1 MKLLSKKTSLASLL
15 LYLFFAFSVQ
25 SQNLVNN
32 PSFEQTV
39 NGCTGFP
46 IAAEGMSDLVNW
58 DNISNNTPA
67 DTCTTPDL
75 FSTCNNS
82 ISVPGFSPV
91 IGVPANAL
99 GYQCPRNGE
108 KYAGFIAHEVLSE
121 YREYLQGQLSAPLQ
135 AGQTYCVS
143 FYISLADSVPFATN
157 NIGVHF
163 ANTHQ
168 VWNAPCSAPY
178 GTCGLTPQLNYT
190 CVLTNTEWVKLEWNY
205 TAVGGEQYII
215 IGNFFNNAATTIA
228 NTGQSPFPNPFA
240 YYYVEDVSVQLG
252 SCCAEEI
259 IVAGNTDCEN
269 WLNGGSSGGTISTCT
284 DEPPFDLTIGPILN
298 GVTCAA
304 PTGGTWS
311 GPGITNSATG
321 TFDPGVAGLGTHT
334 ITYSAPCGS
343 TTVDIN
349 VTPCMEV
356 CMEANGDLTV
366 VGGTGPYDWSEW
378 NPGGST
384 PITNQT
390 ECTSCGYTWF
400 FGQCLDG
407 VLPVTTCNTPAGYQV
422 FATGTTVTPS
432 TNVPLQVEDNNGNII
447 TIPDLNSVPACVACP
462 TITVTL
468 NNVAD
473 VTCNGANNGT
483 ATASATG
490 GTPSYTY
497 DWSPGGLTGAVQSS
511 LGPGT
516 YTVTATDLS
525 GCTGSTTVSISEPP
539 AITATTASVDATCGQ
554 NDGQVSV
561 NASGGTG
568 SLSYSWNP
576 GGGTSSTM
584 SGIGPGTY
592 TVTITDQNGC
602 SINEVA
608 VVSSQNGPSISLVSS
623 VNVTCFGANDGTA
636 TVTATGGNGSYTYTW
651 NPGGLSGASQ
661 TGLAAGSYTVTV
673 SDLGG
678 CTDLLII
685 DITEPAEIVL
695 STSNIV
701 PATCG
706 ASDGEA
712 TVNANGGTGG
722 FSYSW
727 SPSGGNGPT
736 ATNLGAGIYTVVVT
750 DNSGC
755 SETIDVAI
763 SNIGGPSV
771 TLDNTTS
778 VSCHGLS
785 DGSATVSVTGGTSP
799 YTFNWTPSGGTSA
812 TATNLA
818 AGNYIVSVTD
828 AGSCI
833 TTLNVTITEPSEII
847 IDATVSDQNCGSS
860 DGSIDLSISGGTGG
874 YSYLWTP
881 NGETTSSLSGLTA
894 NNYDVTV
901 TDNSG
906 CSTTASYTIT
916 TVGNLTVIT
925 IPESA
930 VIDPGG
936 SVQLNTTG
944 AFTYSWSPSGG
955 LSCDDCPN
963 PIASP
968 SNSQMYIVTGTDE
981 FGCQGID
988 TVFIT
993 VNQPPID
1000 CSSIYVPNIFSPNSD
1015 NNNDQ
1020 LCVYGD
1026 CIAEIK
1032 LSIYNRWGELVYE
1045 TESSIT
1051 MNPGEESSICW
1062 DGTHK
1067 SKPLNSGAFAY
1078 KLYAKLVNGDVIE
1091 DSGSIT
1097 LVR

>member
-1 MKLLSKKTSLASLL
+1 M
-15 LYLFFAFSVQ
+15 
-25 SQNLVNN
+25 VNN

-82 ISVPGFSPV
+82 FSVPGFSPV

-108 KYAGFIAHEVLSE
+108 KYAGFIAHEALSE

-228 NTGQSPFPNPFA
+228 NTGQSLFPNPFA

-252 SCCAEEI
+252 SCCAEDI

-269 WLNGGSSGGTISTCT
+269 WLNGGSGSGTINTCT
-284 DEPPFDLTIGPILN
+284 DEPAIDLTIGPILN
-298 GVTCAA
+298 GTTCSA
-304 PTGGTWS
+304 PTGGSWS
-311 GPGITNSATG
+311 GTGITNTSTG
-321 TFDPGVAGLGTHT
+321 TFDPGIAGLGTHT
-334 ITYSAPCGS
+334 ITYTAPCGS
-343 TTVDIN
+343 TTIDIN

-356 CMEANGDLTV
+356 CMETNGDLTV
-366 VGGTGPYDWSEW
+366 VGGTGPYDWSDW

-384 PITNQT
+384 PITNQS

-407 VLPVTTCNTPAGYQV
+407 IVPVATCNTPAGYQV

-432 TNVPLQVEDNNGNII
+432 ANVPLQVEDNNGNII

-468 NNVAD
+468 SNVAD

-483 ATASATG
+483 ATANASG

-497 DWSPGGLTGAVQSS
+497 DWSPGGLTGAVQSA

-525 GCTGSTTVSISEPP
+525 GCTGSTTVNISEPT
-539 AITATTASVDATCGQ
+539 AITATTSSVDATCGA

-568 SLSYSWNP
+568 TLSYSWNP
-576 GGGTSSTM
+576 GGGTNSTM
-584 SGIGPGTY
+584 TGVGPGTY

-602 SINEVA
+602 FITEDA
-608 VVSSQNGPSISLVSS
+608 VVASQNGPSISLVNST
-623 VNVTCFGANDGTA
+623 NVTCFNANDGTA
-636 TVTATGGNGSYTYTW
+636 SVTATGGNGAYSYSW
-651 NPGGLSGASQ
+651 APGGLTGASQ

-673 SDLGG
+673 TDGSG
-678 CTDLLII
+678 CTDQLVVN
-685 DITEPAEIVL
+685 ITEPAEIIL

-706 ASDGEA
+706 ANDGGA
-712 TVNANGGTGG
+712 TVNAGGGTGG
-722 FSYSW
+722 FTYSW
-727 SPSGGNGPT
+727 SPSGGT
-736 ATNLGAGIYTVVVT
+736 AATASNLGAGVYTVTVT

-755 SETIDVAI
+755 SESIDVAI

-771 TLDNTTS
+771 NLDS
-778 VSCHGLS
+778 VSNVSCFALS
-785 DGSATVSVTGGTSP
+785 DGSASVSVTGGTSP
-799 YTFNWTPSGGTSA
+799 YTYNWTPSGGTGS
-812 TATNLA
+812 TATNLS

-833 TTLNVTITEPSEII
+833 TTLNVTITEPSQII
-847 IDATVSDQNCGSS
+847 LDATISDQNCGSL
-860 DGSIDLSISGGTGG
+860 DGSISVSASGGTGG
-874 YSYLWTP
+874 YSYLWSP
-881 NGETTSSLSGLTA
+881 NGETTSSLSGLSA

-906 CSTTASYTIT
+906 CSVFGNYSVN
-916 TVGNLTVIT
+916 TVGSLTVT
-925 IPESA
+925 ANPVSA
-930 VIDPGG
+930 VIDAGG
-936 SVQLNTTG
+936 SVQINTIG
-944 AFTYSWSPSGG
+944 AFIYSWTPSTG
-955 LSCDDCPN
+955 LSCNNCPN

-968 SNSQMYIVTGTDE
+968 TISTMYIVTGIDE
-981 FGCQGID
+981 FGCEGVD

-993 VNQPPID
+993 VNQPPVD

-1026 CIAEIK
+1026 CIAEIN

-1062 DGTHK
+1062 DGSHK
-1067 SKPLNSGAFAY
+1067 GKPLNSGAFAY

-1091 DSGSIT
+1091 ESGSIT